1 MDPQKLVEMLQG
13 TIHPDTRELAEKQLN
28 EVHKIIQ
35 FTPTLLFAVMEE
47 KHLFPVRQA
56 GVIYL
61 KNMVMQFWQQRDPE
75 SPIEQ
80 APFCI
85 HENDKAFIRENIIK
99 AMINCPELIRVQ
111 LGVCLSTILKNDY
124 PGKWGNV
131 VEVMVQ
137 YLSMDDA
144 SVWYGA
150 LVAVHQLVKNYEYK
164 KPEERGPLDKAMTT
178 LLPLMYQRVV
188 QLLPDASEPSILLQ
202 KLILKIFHALVQFH
216 LSLAVIDRNT
226 FSQWMAVFQTIAERP
241 VPPETEQVDIEDRP
255 ELAWWK
261 VKKWALHILARV
273 FDRYGN
279 PGSVVKQYVQFSDWY
294 LKTFSDVILKTLL
307 KILDQYRQN
316 QYVSP
321 RVLQQS
327 LNYINTGLCHSVSW
341 KILKPHMEGVIQGVL
356 FPLMCYTD
364 EDDALWTEDPYE
376 YIKLKFDVFE
386 DFISPVTAAQ
396 TVLHTSCKKRKEIL
410 PKTMAFCMQILQM
423 QDVQPRQKDG
433 AFHMIGTLAEIL
445 LKKKMY
451 KDKMELML
459 VAHVFPEFQNPLGYM
474 RARANWVLHT
484 FSETNFKRDENL
496 FAALNNTRECLI
508 NDKELPVRVEAAF
521 ALQALISDSEKAKEY
536 VQPHVKDIIQA
547 LLVVIRETENDDL
560 TNVMQKLIHIYEE
573 VVAPI
578 AVEITQHLAATF
590 TQVVDSDDGADDKA
604 MTAMGILNTIETLL
618 MVVEDH
624 KEIVLQLEAITLQVV
639 AAVLQ
644 NHCLDFY
651 EEVLS
656 LIFSMTCT
664 HVSPP
669 LWQIFHMLY
678 NTFEQDGFDYFIEM
692 MPALHNFVTVDP
704 AAFVSNPK
712 NFEVI
717 YNMCK
722 EVLTSDADEDCQCHA
737 AKLLEVVILQYKGQI
752 NQIIPAIVEL
762 VLVRLTREVKNT
774 ELRQMCLQ
782 VIIAVL
788 YTDPVNLIQ
797 LLNTVKIPNTT
808 EPITKQFV
816 QQWLHDTDCFLGLHD
831 RKMCVFGLCRL
842 MSLQEKPEVVAENSK
857 QLVPALLL
865 LFNGLKRAYEFR
877 ASNEEEDDEDDDEDG
892 DFDGD
897 VLESDESDV
906 EDQAADYLEQLEK
919 LAAEVNDDDDD
930 EYEAYEET
938 ALEGFNTVIDEEE
951 YNEDEYITFKHTLQV
966 IQASDPQWY
975 QALTGHLT
983 PEQQQEIQEVLVVAD
998 QRKAAAESKMI
1009 EKAGGYQFQTT
1020 SVPQTFNFGGSF

>member
-13 TIHPDTRELAEKQLN
+13 TIHPETRELAEKQLN
-28 EVHKIIQ
+28 EVHKIIE
-35 FTPTLLFAVMEE
+35 FSPTLLFTVMDE
-47 KHLFPVRQA
+47 KYPFPVRQA

-61 KNMVMQFWQQRDPE
+61 KNMVMQFWQQREPE

-85 HENDKAFIRENIIK
+85 HEKDKMFIRESIIK

-124 PGKWGNV
+124 PGKWDYV
-131 VEVMVQ
+131 IEVMVQ
-137 YLSMDDA
+137 YLAMDDA

-150 LVAVHQLVKNYEYK
+150 LVAVYQLIKNYEYK
-164 KPEERGPLDKAMTT
+164 KPEEREPLDKAMTV
-178 LLPLMYQRVV
+178 LLPLMYQRIF
-188 QLLPDASEPSILLQ
+188 QLLPDASEPSVLLQ
-202 KLILKIFHALVQFH
+202 KLILKCFHALVQFH
-216 LSLAVIDRNT
+216 LSLNILNKDV
-226 FSQWMAVFQTIAERP
+226 FSQWMTVFQIIADRE
-241 VPPETEQVDIEDRP
+241 VPPHINELDIDDRP
-255 ELAWWK
+255 EAAWWK
-261 VKKWALHILARV
+261 VKKWALHILSRL

-279 PGSVVKQYVQFSDWY
+279 PGSVVKHYVQFSDWY

-307 KILDQYRQN
+307 KILDQFRQN

-321 RVLQQS
+321 RVLQQA
-327 LNYINTGLCHSVSW
+327 LNYVNTGSW
-341 KILKPHMEGVIQGVL
+341 KIMKPHMEAIVQGVL

-364 EDDALWTEDPYE
+364 EDDALWNDDPYE

-410 PKTMAFCMQILQM
+410 PKTMAFCMQILQTPN
-423 QDVQPRQKDG
+423 VNPRQKDG
-433 AFHMIGTLAEIL
+433 SFHMIGTLAEIL
-445 LKKKMY
+445 LKKKLY

-459 VAHVFPEFQNPLGYM
+459 VTHVFPEFQNSLGYM

-484 FSETNFKRDENL
+484 FSETKFKQDQNL
-496 FAALNNTRECLI
+496 FAALNMTRECLI
-508 NDKELPVRVEAAF
+508 GDKELPVRVEAAF
-521 ALQALISDSEKAKEY
+521 ALHALISDSEKAKEY
-536 VQPHVKDIIQA
+536 VQPHVKDILQA

-560 TNVMQKLIHIYEE
+560 TNVMQKLIHTYEE
-573 VVAPI
+573 MVAPI
-578 AVEITQHLAATF
+578 AVEITKHLAETF

-624 KEIVLQLEAITLQVV
+624 KEIVLQLEGITLQVV

-664 HVSPP
+664 HISPP
-669 LWQIFHMLY
+669 LWQVFQMLY
-678 NTFEQDGFDYFIEM
+678 ATFEEDGFDYFIEM

-704 AAFVSNPK
+704 PAFMANPK

-717 YNMCK
+717 FNMCK
-722 EVLTSDADEDCQCHA
+722 QILASEADEDCQCHA
-737 AKLLEVVILQYKGQI
+737 AKLLEVIVLQFKGQI
-752 NQIIPAIVEL
+752 NSIIPSIVEI
-762 VLVRLTREVKNT
+762 VLARLTREVKNT

-797 LLNTVKIPNTT
+797 LLNTMKIPQTD

-842 MSLQEKPEVVAENSK
+842 MTLPEKPEVVSEHSK
-857 QLVPALLL
+857 QLIPALLL
-865 LFNGLKRAYEFR
+865 LFTGLKRAYEFR
-877 ASNEEEDDEDDDEDG
+877 ASNEEEDDDSDEDDDED
-892 DFDGD
+892 DVD

-906 EDQAADYLEQLEK
+906 EDQAADYLAQLEK
-919 LAAEVNDDDDD
+919 FAKDVDDEDDD

-938 ALEGFNTVIDEEE
+938 ALEGFNTIID
-951 YNEDEYITFKHTLQV
+951 EDEYIEDEYVTFKHTLQTL
-966 IQASDPQWY
+966 QSAEPQWY
-975 QALTGHLT
+975 QALTEHLSL
-983 PEQQQEIQEVLVVAD
+983 EQQKEVQEVIVMAD
-998 QRKAAAESKMI
+998 QRKAVAESKMI
-1009 EKAGGYQFQTT
+1009 EKAGGYNFQTT
-1020 SVPQTFNFGGSF
+1020 SVPQTFNFGAPF